1 MQVSPAFSAAGLKYN
16 CFVWQ
21 ILSASDLCS
30 AYLFLARN
38 NLKKRNLEAAEMYA
52 HKCCEFNEVG
62 ELFSFFSYHLRTRNS
77 VHVVNKTCLG
87 FVENSGNMFHCT
99 ELWFPCK

>member
-1 MQVSPAFSAAGLKYN
+1 MTYVSFSAAGLKYDCFVLF

-62 ELFSFFSYHLRTRNS
+62 ELFFFFSFKNPRLCACSEQN
-77 VHVVNKTCLG
+77 
-87 FVENSGNMFHCT
+87 
-99 ELWFPCK
+99 